1 MKTEIFEHL
10 PEFRLLVS
18 RECQN
23 AVTICRLQKHL
34 RRAPHNDG
42 GHTIERALRW
52 AKKLS
57 IVGGRTEILEIP
69 MPPNTSA
76 QIAQLKPV

>member
-1 MKTEIFEHL
+1 MKMEIFEHL
-10 PEFRLLVS
+10 PDFRLLVC

-23 AVTICRLQKHL
+23 AVTICQPQKHL

-42 GHTIERALRW
+42 GHTIKRALQW

-57 IVGGRTEILEIP
+57 IVSSR
-69 MPPNTSA
+69 
-76 QIAQLKPV
+76 IASFSLCVFYF